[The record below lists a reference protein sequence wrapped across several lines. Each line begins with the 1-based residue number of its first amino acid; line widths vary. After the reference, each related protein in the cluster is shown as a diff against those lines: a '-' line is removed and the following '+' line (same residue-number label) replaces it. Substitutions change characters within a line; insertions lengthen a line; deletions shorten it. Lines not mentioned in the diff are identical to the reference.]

1 MWLRDSL
8 PPLARGTRVLL
19 YGYDARAHRG
29 GNPATVEG
37 LAISLIS
44 QLRVVDRASLAAKP
58 VVFVAYALAGVV
70 LKQALIELANSGQTE
85 MFILKTVRSCL
96 FLGVPDSYPG
106 QEILASMVGNSRF
119 KHLLAELD
127 TNPNYLAKL
136 DRMMTGIAQ
145 SQNISIFSDYDMLPD
160 GLPEVSPVDTLEC
173 TVTNACATSLR
184 IALRLKGPFRHA
196 TAQSTNPTMTSSGY
210 QREVR
215 K

>member
-29 GNPATVEG
+29 NPATVEG
-37 LAISLIS
+37 LVISLIS
-44 QLRVVDRASLAAKP
+44 QLRVIDRASLAAKP
-58 VVFVAYALAGVV
+58 VVVVAHALAGVV

-85 MFILKTVRSCL
+85 MFILKTVRSCI
-96 FLGVPDSYPG
+96 FLGVPNSYPG

-127 TNPNYLAKL
+127 TKPNYLAKL
-136 DRMMTGIAQ
+136 DRMMSGIAQ
-145 SQNISIFSDYDMLPD
+145 SQNISICSGYDTIPD
-160 GLPEVSPVDTLEC
+160 GVLEVSPADTMAC

-184 IALRLKGPFRHA
+184 IAPRLEGPFRHA

-215 K
+215 R